1 MSAADLHTLT
11 GAFVLHAL
19 IDEERTEFE
28 RHLAACDSC
37 AQEVSELAATAGRL
51 ARAVSFAPPAD
62 MKTEVL
68 RRVATVRQLPPHI
81 TTSEKTGGTSGK
93 TAGGSGRARQLSR
106 FALAACLAAAAAFGG
121 IAVWQH
127 QRADE
132 AGMREQQAQR
142 RSEELARVLAAPDA
156 KASTARLSDGATGT
170 VVVAK
175 SLDQAA
181 FVAAKMPEPPSGKV
195 YQLWFNDDGSMR
207 SAGLMDPAR
216 STEAVLLD
224 GPVDEASGIGIT
236 VEPAGGSE
244 EPTSDPVALMNF
256 PTA

>member
-19 IDEERTEFE
+19 TDDERTEFE
-28 RHLAACDSC
+28 RHLEACEAC

-51 ARAVSFAPPAD
+51 ARAVSVAPPAH
-62 MKTEVL
+62 MKAEVL
-68 RRVATVRQLPPHI
+68 RRAATVRQLPPHI
-81 TTSEKTGGTSGK
+81 PPSGK
-93 TAGGSGRARQLSR
+93 TGGGSGRGRQLSR

-142 RSEELARVLAAPDA
+142 RSEELAKVLAAPDA

-216 STEAVLLD
+216 RTEAVLLD

-244 EPTSDPVALMNF
+244 QPTSDPLALMNF

>member
-19 IDEERTEFE
+19 SDEERTEFE
-28 RHLAACDSC
+28 RHLEVCEAC

-51 ARAVSFAPPAD
+51 ARAVSVAPPPD
-62 MKTEVL
+62 MKAEVL
-68 RRVATVRQLPPHI
+68 RRIPAVRQLPPHI
-81 TTSEKTGGTSGK
+81 PTSGK
-93 TAGGSGRARQLSR
+93 TVGGSGRGRQLSR

-142 RSEELARVLAAPDA
+142 RSEELAKVLAAPDA
-156 KASTARLSDGATGT
+156 KASTARFSDGATGT

-181 FVAAKMPEPPSGKV
+181 FVAAKMPELPSGKV

-207 SAGLMDPAR
+207 SAGLMDPTR